1 MTKCIALTGGVGG
14 TKLVLGLSKILS
26 PDELLIVVNTGDD
39 FDHLGLTI
47 SPDIDT
53 VLYTLA
59 GIANPNNGWGRAK
72 ETWETME
79 ALKNLGGE
87 IWFRLGDKD
96 LALHLIRKQMLD
108 CGCSLTEATIALAGK
123 LGVRQSVVPMS
134 DQPVRTMVV
143 IEKGEMPFQEYFVKN
158 RCMPIING
166 FRYDGIKQA
175 SPSPKLLEA
184 LIDPALEIVI
194 ICPSNPFISIDPI
207 LELPGLRQVLK
218 SCRAPVLAVSPIVE
232 GQALKGPAS
241 KMLRELHHEPN
252 ASSIANHYGKILDAF
267 VIDKKDHNLAE
278 KINKN
283 GHEVLVTQIIMNS
296 LDDRVRL
303 ADEILNFAAKFLCNP

>member
-158 RCMPIING
+158 R
-166 FRYDGIKQA
+166 
-175 SPSPKLLEA
+175 
-184 LIDPALEIVI
+184 
-194 ICPSNPFISIDPI
+194 
-207 LELPGLRQVLK
+207 
-218 SCRAPVLAVSPIVE
+218 
-232 GQALKGPAS
+232 
-241 KMLRELHHEPN
+241 
-252 ASSIANHYGKILDAF
+252 
-267 VIDKKDHNLAE
+267 
-278 KINKN
+278 
-283 GHEVLVTQIIMNS
+283 
-296 LDDRVRL
+296 
-303 ADEILNFAAKFLCNP
+303 